1 MPQTMKSINTI
12 HRCQTIFRSERLG
25 GEICGAHHLF
35 VFSICNNPGSS
46 QEELAKK
53 LYLNKST
60 VARALA
66 SLENGGYVRREVNP
80 NDKRQTL
87 VYPTEKMTALL
98 PKARAIAK
106 DWNSLISEGISE
118 SELAAFHTV
127 LAKMEENAR
136 AVIASLEDCEK

>member
-1 MPQTMKSINTI
+1 MPTTMKSINTI

-25 GEICGAHHLF
+25 AEICGAHHLF
-35 VFSICNNPGSS
+35 VFSICNNPGST

-66 SLENGGYVRREVNP
+66 SLENGGYVTRKINP

-87 VYPTEKMTALL
+87 VYPTEKMTAIL
-98 PKARAIAK
+98 PKARAVAK
-106 DWNSLISEGISE
+106 AWNALISNGISE
-118 SELAAFHTV
+118 SELAAFQSV

-136 AVIASLEDCEK
+136 AVIAGLEDCEK